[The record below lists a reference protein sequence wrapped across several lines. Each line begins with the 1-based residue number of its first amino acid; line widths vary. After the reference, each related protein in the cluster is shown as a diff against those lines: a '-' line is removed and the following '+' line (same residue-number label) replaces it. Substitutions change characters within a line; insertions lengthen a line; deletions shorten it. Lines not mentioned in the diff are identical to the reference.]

1 MYEAFLSQAPWKWLF
16 YDILKDNIFLFFPYL
31 QCVVQVL
38 VQSKGLGEKKKSPLS
53 HWKHCSWNV
62 SSVIQL
68 CDFVTSHFITM
79 SHIFAYVHSRSKA
92 NYTVENMTESRNDCE
107 LCCLRCVCELFFFF
121 FQLIQLIVN
130 GVFSSVVPKVGGVP
144 PRGGA
149 GVITGEV
156 QLG

>member
-31 QCVVQVL
+31 QCIVQVL
-38 VQSKGLGEKKKSPLS
+38 VQSKGLGEKKKVLSPTGSTAPEMFLQLS
-53 HWKHCSWNV
+53 
-62 SSVIQL
+62 SSVTLWHHTSSPCHTFLPMFIVEVKLTTQL
-68 CDFVTSHFITM
+68 KTWQNREM
-79 SHIFAYVHSRSKA
+79 
-92 NYTVENMTESRNDCE
+92 TVSCAASGV
-107 LCCLRCVCELFFFF
+107 CVSCFFF